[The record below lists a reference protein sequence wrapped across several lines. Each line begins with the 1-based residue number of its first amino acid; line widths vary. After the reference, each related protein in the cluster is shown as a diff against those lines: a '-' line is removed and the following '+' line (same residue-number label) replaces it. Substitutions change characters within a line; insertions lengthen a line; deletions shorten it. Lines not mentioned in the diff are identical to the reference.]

1 VTTLGAFG
9 VVTVRSGGNRDAD
22 GIEEYRGMFWDRPW
36 LAGAFTAAL
45 LSLAGIPLTAGFP
58 GKFYIVAAGVR
69 SGATAAVLVL
79 AAGSAMGLYYYLR
92 VIVAIFARGEGGER
106 ASPRANG
113 PPVPLPGSVVLA
125 ALTVLLIALG
135 VFPAPW
141 MQLIRETVA
150 GLFP

>member
-1 VTTLGAFG
+1 
-9 VVTVRSGGNRDAD
+9 
-22 GIEEYRGMFWDRPW
+22 
-36 LAGAFTAAL
+36 
-45 LSLAGIPLTAGFP
+45 
-58 GKFYIVAAGVR
+58 
-69 SGATAAVLVL
+69 
-79 AAGSAMGLYYYLR
+79 MGLYYYLR